1 MELSIGQ
8 ILTHVLAFLLLFWVL
23 RKIAWKPLLSVME
36 ERRKK
41 ISGEFDR
48 VDKLQQEVDNLR
60 LEYQSRLAKI
70 EAEARQKIL
79 EGLEEGKRFG
89 AELVAKSRDDAQKI
103 ISQAQA
109 KTELEIAR
117 AKEELRSEIV
127 RLALAACEKMLA
139 EKLDDQQHRRMID
152 RFITEVQKQ

>member
-1 MELSIGQ
+1 MKLAIGQ
-8 ILTHVLAFLLLFWVL
+8 ILTHILAFLLLLWVL
-23 RKIAWKPLLSVME
+23 RKIAWKPLLSLME

-48 VDKLQQEVDNLR
+48 VDKLQQEVDGLR
-60 LEYQSRLAKI
+60 REYQDRLAKI

-79 EGLEEGKRFG
+79 DGIEEGKKFG
-89 AELVAKSRDDAQKI
+89 LELVAKSRDDAQQI
-103 ISQAQA
+103 INQAQA
-109 KTELEIAR
+109 KTQLEIAK

-139 EKLDDQQHRRMID
+139 EKLDDEHHRRMID
-152 RFITEVQKQ
+152 QFITEVQNQ